1 MKGENMNTPSLCN
14 ICPHQCGVD
23 RVNTL
28 GFCQA
33 PASLKINLAQL
44 HFGEEP
50 FLIGNS
56 GSGTIFFSHCNLHC
70 CYCQNYEISA
80 LGRGEVIT
88 EAKLLEIMFS
98 LKKEGAININLV
110 SPTPYSELLIP
121 VLLKAKQM
129 GLDLPIVW
137 NTNSYESVETLKQ
150 LEGLVD
156 IYLADF
162 RYWNNDNALKYSGIN
177 NYHEVAASAIKEMFR
192 QTGSLKLDDGIAWM
206 GTLIRILV
214 LPNNITGTASILE
227 WIASNLG
234 TNVSLSLMSQ
244 YYPTHLSKNFPEI
257 NRSITASEYSDA
269 VAVLNKL
276 GFDNYLLQDLNPS
289 ADWTPDFK

>member
-1 MKGENMNTPSLCN
+1 MKYIQYCK
-14 ICPHQCGVD
+14 ICPHLCGVD
-23 RVNTL
+23 RVNTM

-33 PASLKINLAQL
+33 PAQLKINLAQL

-50 FLIGNS
+50 FLVGNK

-80 LGRGEVIT
+80 GGRGDLVT
-88 EAKLLEIMFS
+88 ETQLIDTFFS
-98 LKKEGAININLV
+98 LKEEGAVNINLV

-121 VLLKAKQM
+121 VLMKAKDA

-162 RYWNNDNALKYSGIN
+162 RYWNDEHSLAYSGVN
-177 NYHEVAASAIKEMFR
+177 NYRQVASEAIKEMVR
-192 QTGSLKLDDGIAWM
+192 QTGTLKVDEGVAWM
-206 GTLIRILV
+206 GTIIRILV
-214 LPNNITGTASILE
+214 LPNNITGSRSILE
-227 WIASNLG
+227 WIADNLT
-234 TNVSLSLMSQ
+234 TNIDLSLLSQ
-244 YYPTHLSKNFPEI
+244 YYPTFKSKDFPEL
-257 NRSITASEYSDA
+257 NRTLTESEYKETVTMA
-269 VAVLNKL
+269 EEL
-276 GFDNYLLQDLNPS
+276 GFTKLLIQELNPS
-289 ADWTPDFK
+289 AEWTPDFR